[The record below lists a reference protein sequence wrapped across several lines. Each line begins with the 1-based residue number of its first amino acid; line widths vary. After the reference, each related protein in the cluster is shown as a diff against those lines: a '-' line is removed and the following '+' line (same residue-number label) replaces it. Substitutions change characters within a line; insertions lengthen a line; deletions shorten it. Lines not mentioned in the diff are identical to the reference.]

1 MNVRSGKFTFGGRV
15 SFVGVGGLATTTGF
29 FLIIT
34 TGFER
39 VVSSVV
45 FFGSTDCSGM
55 FARITGTVERGSPR
69 RLIRTDFSAYS
80 LT

>member
-34 TGFER
+34 TGFGR
-39 VVSSVV
+39 VVS
-45 FFGSTDCSGM
+45 FGSTDCSGM
-55 FARITGTVERGSPR
+55 FA
-69 RLIRTDFSAYS
+69 
-80 LT
+80 

>member
-34 TGFER
+34 TGFGR
-39 VVSSVV
+39 VDSS
-45 FFGSTDCSGM
+45 GSADCSGM